1 MVATKAEEKGQWGFV
16 QRVERLSNAREEEE
30 EEQDD
35 GDQMVNVFMF
45 GQAYNVKRK
54 FSTSGSSAV
63 WTFKGISWVFTLR
76 LNIRVFFNHSCV
88 FPFVYG
94 EVTHYGCTSV
104 HSDFAWCSLDETFQG
119 RWRYCTGA
127 DPPKCT
133 FPFLFGKKLINRCT
147 REGYALSRSWCSLTK
162 DYNRDKKWKQCSPYN
177 V

>member
-1 MVATKAEEKGQWGFV
+1 MDALLTTRQILHQNLIVH
-16 QRVERLSNAREEEE
+16 
-30 EEQDD
+30 
-35 GDQMVNVFMF
+35 
-45 GQAYNVKRK
+45 
-54 FSTSGSSAV
+54 
-63 WTFKGISWVFTLR
+63 LR
-76 LNIRVFFNHSCV
+76 PPFPVFFNHSCV

>member
-1 MVATKAEEKGQWGFV
+1 
-16 QRVERLSNAREEEE
+16 
-30 EEQDD
+30 
-35 GDQMVNVFMF
+35 MVNSL
-45 GQAYNVKRK
+45 A
-54 FSTSGSSAV
+54 
-63 WTFKGISWVFTLR
+63 SWVPLV
-76 LNIRVFFNHSCV
+76 LCVCGLKAVFFNHSCV

-147 REGYALSRSWCSLTK
+147 REGYA
-162 DYNRDKKWKQCSPYN
+162 